1 MTKET
6 ISSNTSSISNTS
18 SQSNSDAENSRN
30 IAKSSSDI
38 KIQGSDLKNNISKND
53 ELESNASEAP
63 KKLDPTHFG
72 DWQINCKTIDF

>member
-6 ISSNTSSISNTS
+6 ISSKTSSTSNIS
-18 SQSNSDAENSRN
+18 SQSNSDIENSRN
-30 IAKSSSDI
+30 NIDNSSSDI
-38 KIQGSDLKNNISKND
+38 IDLSNNISKND
-53 ELESNASEAP
+53 EFESNTSEVA